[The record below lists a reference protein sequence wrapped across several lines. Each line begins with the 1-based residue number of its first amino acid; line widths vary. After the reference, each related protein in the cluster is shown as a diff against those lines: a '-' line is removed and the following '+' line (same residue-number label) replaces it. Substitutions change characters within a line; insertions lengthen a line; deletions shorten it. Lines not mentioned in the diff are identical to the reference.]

1 MFFRVGTIVK
11 TLLSANM
18 KHDGGWKLNAS
29 RFIFDSPWFSLR
41 QDEITLPN
49 GEDIT
54 YTVVDHAG
62 YAVVVPLLDDGRL
75 VMERV
80 FRHPVQRTLLEC
92 PMGGLD
98 GNTPEQA
105 ALREL
110 EEETGYRARS
120 LHKLGQ
126 FYGSSGISNELF
138 HVFLATE
145 LTNDGEI
152 NLEAT
157 EQLETE
163 LIPLQTIL
171 QKIVTGEIESGPS
184 SLAVLLAANHLNESF

>member
-1 MFFRVGTIVK
+1 MCFCIRSLVETSSGKI
-11 TLLSANM
+11 M

-41 QDEITLPN
+41 QDELTLPT

-80 FRHPVQRTLLEC
+80 FRHPLQKTLLEC

-98 GNTPEQA
+98 GDTPEHA

-110 EEETGYRARS
+110 EEETGYRAQK
-120 LHKLGQ
+120 LKKLGQ

-138 HVFLATE
+138 HVFLGTG
-145 LTNDGEI
+145 LTDDGQVK
-152 NLEAT
+152 LDAT
-157 EQLETE
+157 EQLEIE
-163 LIPLQTIL
+163 LIDFKVVMK
-171 QKIVTGEIESGPS
+171 KISAGEIESGPS
-184 SLAVLLAANHLNESF
+184 SLAVLLAANYLNDTC

>member
-1 MFFRVGTIVK
+1 MFFRVRTISK
-11 TLLSANM
+11 TLLDANM
-18 KHDGGWKLNAS
+18 KHDGGWKLNTS

-41 QDEITLPN
+41 QDELTLPN

-75 VMERV
+75 VMEHV
-80 FRHPVQRTLLEC
+80 FRHPVQKTLLEC

-105 ALREL
+105 AMREL
-110 EEETGYRARS
+110 EEETGYRAKS
-120 LHKLGQ
+120 WKKLGQ

-138 HVFLATE
+138 YVFLATD
-145 LTNDGEI
+145 LTKDGEI

-163 LIPLQTIL
+163 LIPLQTL
-171 QKIVTGEIESGPS
+171 LKKIHAGEIESGPS
-184 SLAVLLAANHLNESF
+184 SLAVLLAADHLTESF